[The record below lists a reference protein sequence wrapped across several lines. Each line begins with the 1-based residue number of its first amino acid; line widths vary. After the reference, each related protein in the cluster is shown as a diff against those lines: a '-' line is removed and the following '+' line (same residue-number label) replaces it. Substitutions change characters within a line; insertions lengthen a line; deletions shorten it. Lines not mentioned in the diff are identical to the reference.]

1 MDSVI
6 HKTMEKCVINYTVL
20 KTNLTKYFVETIV
33 RFYMQKLPR

>member
-20 KTNLTKYFVETIV
+20 KTNLTNILLK
-33 RFYMQKLPR
+33 QS